1 MKHGK
6 RNLSRKEEKEKRT
19 SRDVAVRGI
28 DEAKGPRETQ
38 LGRGI

>member
-1 MKHGK
+1 MKDGK
-6 RNLSRKEEKEKRT
+6 KECIAKEEEKRT

-28 DEAKGPRETQ
+28 DEAKGPIETQ